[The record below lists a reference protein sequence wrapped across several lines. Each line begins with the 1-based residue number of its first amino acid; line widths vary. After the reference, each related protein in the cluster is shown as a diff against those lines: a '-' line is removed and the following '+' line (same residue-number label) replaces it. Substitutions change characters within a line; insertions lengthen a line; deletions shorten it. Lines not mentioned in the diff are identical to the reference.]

1 MDVGFVLGKLS
12 RLLTL
17 NLMVAITCVLVVI
30 IHSWVLIAALR
41 RIEASA
47 ERIATMVR
55 DLHHR

>member
-17 NLMVAITCVLVVI
+17 NMVAITCVLVVI